1 MTKVNLAYN
10 PFLSKVALEVNG
22 TKANMPQVWGEN
34 KIDELGNWAS
44 DFYDELERK
53 YNDSAYEINFKGITR
68 DYEFL
73 EDALKSHKNSAMFKL
88 AGKDNCI
95 YAKDQLEKLNTI
107 FAEIQAT
114 SPYETLKSDEIKHHF
129 KLATSNDFEIALIAT
144 MSSGKS
150 TLINAMLG
158 TELLPARNEATTATI
173 AKIYDVNGMRNFTAK
188 IKNVDGKIIQKF
200 DNFTLADMDTIN
212 TAGNSDKYD
221 GDPNDRPSV
230 IEIQGDILGIDSSN
244 MRLVLSD
251 TPGPNNSQTSEHKEH
266 THSLLHKEYKPM
278 ILYVLNATQIATND
292 DNALLKSVA
301 EAMKTGG
308 RQSNERFMF
317 ILNKADAF
325 DPGKGESEKL
335 ENVINNVKE
344 YLAKHGICE
353 PRIFPVSALMAKVIR
368 QYINK
373 CELTET
379 EEDEILPKHSSFIKR
394 EYKHF
399 EKYASLSKRCKQLQ
413 DEMLEKAKN
422 NPYEQALIHT
432 GIVSIELA
440 IDEYISKYALPKK
453 VNEGVASFKEKL
465 DNLGI
470 EASEMDKLKGN
481 QNAINE
487 RLKEIEAIKKA
498 LINSDKAKKIKN
510 QVENISLQNV
520 LKAKLNT
527 ASKKFFDELENALNQ
542 LSGKVAVTQAQIQ
555 IKYFNMTLDNSC
567 GELKAQISNLLETG
581 VKEQASIYVEEY
593 KKYVESLVGDV
604 NFEINITAVLGD
616 LSNIST
622 SDIISNY
629 KTRSYEKVGTHE
641 KEVSAAIWWNPF
653 TWFRT
658 KTIAVDDYG
667 YVDKVDLEAIK
678 EKEIFPKI
686 ENFVDNNRNAV
697 FKEALEQEQN
707 FKKFFL
713 EEFDKLERKIKEK
726 IKEQEEII
734 KDKEKLE
741 AKLVENEKNLAWICE
756 LKTKLENLLSI

>member
-1 MTKVNLAYN
+1 MTKVNLIYN
-10 PFLSKVALEVNG
+10 PFLSEVSLEVNG
-22 TKANMPQVWGEN
+22 IKANMPRVWGEN

-44 DFYDELERK
+44 DFYDELEKK
-53 YNDSAYEINFKGITR
+53 YNDLEYEINFKGITR

-73 EDALKSHKNSAMFKL
+73 EDALKTHKNSAMFKL
-88 AGKDNCI
+88 VGKDNCI

-107 FAEIQAT
+107 FNEIQAT
-114 SPYETLKSDEIKHHF
+114 SPYETLKSDEIKRHF
-129 KLATSNDFEIALIAT
+129 KLATSNDFEIAVVAT

-173 AKIYDVNGMRNFTAK
+173 AKIYDVNAMSNFTAK
-188 IKNVDGKIIQKF
+188 IRSVSGKIIKKF

-221 GDPNDRPSV
+221 GNPNDRPSV
-230 IEIQGDILGIDSSN
+230 VEIQGDILGVDSSN
-244 MRLVLSD
+244 MRLVLTD
-251 TPGPNNSQTSEHKEH
+251 TPGPNNSQTNEHKEH
-266 THSLLHKEYKPM
+266 THDLLHKEYKPM

-292 DNALLKSVA
+292 DDALLKSVA
-301 EAMKTGG
+301 KAMKTGG

-325 DPGKGESEKL
+325 DPGKGEKL
-335 ENVINNVKE
+335 ENVINTVKE
-344 YLAKHGICE
+344 YLAKHGIYE

-379 EEDEILPKHSSFIKR
+379 EEDEILPKHTSFIKR

-399 EKYASLSKRCKQLQ
+399 EKYASLSKHCKQLQ
-413 DEMLEKAKN
+413 DEMLEKSKN

-432 GIVSIELA
+432 GIISIELA
-440 IDEYISKYALPKK
+440 INEYISKYALPKK

-481 QNAINE
+481 KNAINE

-510 QVENISLQNV
+510 QIENFSLENA
-520 LKAKLNT
+520 LKAKLN
-527 ASKKFFDELENALNQ
+527 AVSKKFFDELEEALNQ
-542 LSGKVAVTQAQIQ
+542 LSGKVAATQAQMQ
-555 IKYFNMTLDNSC
+555 IKHFNMTLDNSC

-581 VKEQASIYVEEY
+581 VKEQANIYVEEY

-604 NFEINITAVLGD
+604 NFEVNITAVLGD

-629 KTRSYEKVGTHE
+629 KTKSYEKVGTRE

-653 TWFRT
+653 TWFST
-658 KTIAVDDYG
+658 KTILVDDYG

-678 EKEIFPKI
+678 EKEIFPKV
-686 ENFVDNNRNAV
+686 ENFVDNNRKAV
-697 FKEALEQEQN
+697 FKEALEQEKN

-713 EEFDKLERKIKEK
+713 AEFDKLERKIKEK

-741 AKLVENEKNLAWICE
+741 AKLVENEKKLAWICE